1 MLLGLLVN
9 KRKDAVNWELQIAR
23 CNSVFA
29 FNVTVKVPLTT
40 SDDRRMP
47 EIHVSEIQAQV
58 DFAGSR
64 SWEEFTGY
72 EGAALVWVG

>member
-1 MLLGLLVN
+1 M
-9 KRKDAVNWELQIAR
+9 
-23 CNSVFA
+23 VFA

-72 EGAALVWVG
+72 EGAALIWVG